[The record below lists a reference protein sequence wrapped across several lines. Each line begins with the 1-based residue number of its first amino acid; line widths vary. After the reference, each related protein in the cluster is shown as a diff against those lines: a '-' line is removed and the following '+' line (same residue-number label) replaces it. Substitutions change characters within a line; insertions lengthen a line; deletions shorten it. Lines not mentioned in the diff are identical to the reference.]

1 MLNITENGTP
11 KEEQETVC
19 VWDAVDECW
28 IIESSYRKH
37 ITKLK
42 KQYGGKVE
50 VVSQYPNGTPVMVR
64 VRLDDDLVS
73 FRKPISEERREKLRQ
88 QMNERLGKDKGQ

>member
-28 IIESSYRKH
+28 VIESSYRKH

-42 KQYGGKVE
+42 KQYGDKVE
-50 VVSQYPNGTPVMVR
+50 VVSQYPNGTSVMVR

-73 FRKPISEERREKLRQ
+73 FRKPVSDERREKMRQ

>member
-19 VWDAVDECW
+19 VWDAIEECW
-28 IIESSYRKH
+28 VIESSYRKH

-42 KQYGGKVE
+42 KQYGDKVE
-50 VVSQYPNGTPVMVR
+50 VVSQYPNGTSVMVR

-73 FRKPISEERREKLRQ
+73 FRKPVSDERREKMRQ

>member
-42 KQYGGKVE
+42 K
-50 VVSQYPNGTPVMVR
+50 TVR
-64 VRLDDDLVS
+64 
-73 FRKPISEERREKLRQ
+73 
-88 QMNERLGKDKGQ
+88 G